1 MKLNLTAPAGLLL
14 LSTIMLAGS
23 MYLSVEMRDMRR
35 EIEHLNDRNY
45 NDSVLLYEYQ
55 KALNEFMKEDSI
67 CAMKFM
73 QKIESINTTQ

>member
-1 MKLNLTAPAGLLL
+1 
-14 LSTIMLAGS
+14 MLAGS

-35 EIEHLNDRNY
+35 EIEYLNDRNY

-55 KALNEFMKEDSI
+55 KGLDEFMKEDSI
-67 CAMKFM
+67 CATKFM